1 MEYNFI
7 FKSVR
12 MGALFESLV
21 KNDDRFE
28 LAADRH
34 LGLVS
39 FRLKVKFCFSSE
51 LFFFLQMYY
60 FQGRK

>member
-1 MEYNFI
+1 
-7 FKSVR
+7 

-28 LAADRH
+28 LSADRH

-39 FRLKVKFCFSSE
+39 FRLKVKFCFFSGVVF
-51 LFFFLQMYY
+51 LFLMYY